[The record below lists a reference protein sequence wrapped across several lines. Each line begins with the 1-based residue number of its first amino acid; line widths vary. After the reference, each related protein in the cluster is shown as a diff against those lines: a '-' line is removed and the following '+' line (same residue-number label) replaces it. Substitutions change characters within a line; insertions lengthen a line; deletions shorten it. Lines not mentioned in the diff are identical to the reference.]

1 MQFPFGSALLNTI
14 FITLFFISFSVYA
27 KSDLDGQCQSIS
39 VENGLR
45 LVTEACPVGE
55 GLWGR
60 KPAKN
65 GGHFWVQ
72 CGIYPEGSLGEKR
85 RAIEQALDNAA
96 PLVFRQEPSQLRCL
110 VGPFEHHHMAFQ
122 TRNLLRQL
130 PLTADA
136 FIRQVDYPKAR
147 KTKPKA
153 APSSARQSQSARTL
167 TQVAG
172 LWTLQPKGDDARY
185 TRGRQDWWR
194 ATFDDAQQACRDAG
208 KQLVSEK
215 EIRRAVEQSG
225 KQGALP
231 NTIPYWLNSG
241 KVYDIKLDMAFVAI
255 TDTLTLNVL
264 CE

>member
-1 MQFPFGSALLNTI
+1 MQFSFDSALFSAI
-14 FITLFFISFSVYA
+14 FVVLFSMGFSVHA
-27 KSDLDGQCQSIS
+27 KPDLDGQCQSVS
-39 VENGLR
+39 VENGVR
-45 LVTEACPVGE
+45 LVAETCPVGE

-65 GGHFWVQ
+65 GGPFWVQ
-72 CGIYPEGSLGEKR
+72 CGIYPEGSLGDKR
-85 RAIEQALDNAA
+85 RVIEQALDNAA
-96 PLVFRQEPSQLRCL
+96 PLVFRQESNQLRCL
-110 VGPFEHHHMAFQ
+110 VGPFEHHHVAFQ

-136 FIRQVDYPKAR
+136 FIRQVDYPQVR
-147 KTKPKA
+147 KNKPKA
-153 APSSARQSQSARTL
+153 SPSAARQSQSARTL
-167 TQVAG
+167 NKVAG
-172 LWTLQPKGDDARY
+172 LWTPQPKRDDARY

-215 EIRRAVEQSG
+215 GLRRAVEQSG
-225 KQGALP
+225 KQGALSK
-231 NTIPYWLNSG
+231 TIPYWLNNG